1 MIILENRK
9 ILRIFIKS
17 NNNYMDSIKNYIGIL
32 FLMLILALVF
42 GGVVL
47 LALAIVGALIVPL
60 TYVWGLI
67 TGQSYDRV
75 CDNSEIVYK
84 LNQVGKWTLV
94 ISLGMLIIWLVI

>member
-1 MIILENRK
+1 
-9 ILRIFIKS
+9 
-17 NNNYMDSIKNYIGIL
+17 MDSIKNYIGIL
-32 FLMLILALVF
+32 FLMLILALAF

-60 TYVWGLI
+60 TYIWGLI

-84 LNQVGKWTLV
+84 LNQVGKWTLL
-94 ISLGMLIIWLVI
+94 ISVGMLIIWLVI

>member
-1 MIILENRK
+1 
-9 ILRIFIKS
+9 
-17 NNNYMDSIKNYIGIL
+17 MDSIKNYIGIL

-47 LALAIVGALIVPL
+47 LALAIVGSLIVPL

-84 LNQVGKWTLV
+84 LNQVCKWTLV